1 MKKLL
6 IILFFMVVAFE
17 AKAETNYSEHIAPII
32 YKNCTSCHRVGEIG
46 PMPFTSYNEV
56 KAWGSMIK
64 YVTTNKNMPPWPPER
79 DYNKYV
85 GQRAL
90 SQTDIDLIANW
101 VDGGM
106 PQGDPIKEPKLP
118 TFSSGSQLG
127 TPDLVLTMKESFT
140 QKGNSEDTYRVFVLP
155 TGLTEDKDISA
166 IEVRPG
172 NKKVVHHV
180 LIATDSTGD
189 ARALDETSPEY
200 GYEAAGGFGVSSI
213 RPFVGYVPGASP
225 TTYPDGIGYR
235 LTKGSDLLIQMHYG
249 PVSTDEV
256 DSSTVNIYFAK
267 KPLTRYMQDRVLLPP
282 DLVDG
287 PFIIPANKV
296 KSFRAELNIPVD
308 VTLFGVGPHGHLLNQ
323 SWEVF
328 AINENGD
335 TSRLVKIPKWNF
347 NWQGAYNFEKP
358 VVLKRKTKVIAI
370 ATYDNTT
377 NNPYNPNEV
386 PKVVSWGEKTT
397 DEMFYLPLYFTFYQ
411 KGDEN
416 MLITNIE
423 NELIPEMNEE
433 IIFTPNP
440 VSNSLNFNLSTGL
453 TDSKLEI
460 YSTSGSKVFS
470 NSLETAAAQTID
482 ISQLAEG
489 SYIAIIKSKEK
500 KLSGKFVVK
509 R

>member
-1 MKKLL
+1 MKIL
-6 IILFFMVVAFE
+6 IIIFCIVALVLE
-17 AKAETNYSEHIAPII
+17 TKAETNYSEHIAPII

-56 KAWGSMIK
+56 KAWGGMIK
-64 YVTTNKNMPPWPPER
+64 KVTANKYMPPWPPER

-90 SQTDIDLIANW
+90 SQTDIELIANW

-106 PQGDPIKEPKLP
+106 AQGDQTKEPKLP

-127 TPDLVLTMKESFT
+127 TPDLVLSMKESFI
-140 QKGNSEDTYRVFVLP
+140 QKGNFEDTYRVFVLP

-166 IEVRPG
+166 IEFRPG

-180 LIATDSTGD
+180 LIATDSTGE
-189 ARALDETSPEY
+189 ALELDKSTPEY
-200 GYEAAGGFGVSSI
+200 GYEAAGGFGVNSI
-213 RPFVGYVPGASP
+213 KPFVGYVPGANP
-225 TTYPDGIGYR
+225 TTYPDGIGFR
-235 LTKGSDLLIQMHYG
+235 LSKGSDLLIQMHYG
-249 PVSTDEV
+249 PVGTDER

-267 KPLTRYMQDRVLLPP
+267 KPLTRYMMDRVLLPP

-296 KSFRAELNIPVD
+296 KTFRGELDIPID
-308 VTLFGVGPHGHLLNQ
+308 VTLFGIGPHAHLLNQ
-323 SWEVF
+323 SWEVY
-328 AINENGD
+328 AITEKGD
-335 TSRLVKIPKWNF
+335 TTRLIKIPSWKF

-358 VVLKRKTKVIAI
+358 VVLKRKSKIIAF

-377 NNPYNPNEV
+377 NNPLNPNEV
-386 PKVVSWGEKTT
+386 PKPISWGEKTT
-397 DEMFYLPLYFTFYQ
+397 DEMYYLPLYFTYYQ

-423 NELIPEMNEE
+423 NVLIPEMNEE
-433 IIFTPNP
+433 IVFTPNP
-440 VSNSLNFNLSTGL
+440 VSNSLNFNLSNNL

-460 YSTSGSKVFS
+460 FNTNGGKVYSTSLES
-470 NSLETAAAQTID
+470 NSTQSLD

-489 SYIAIIKSKEK
+489 SYIALIKSKEK
-500 KLSGKFVVK
+500 KLSGKFVIK